1 VTTAEEETTV
11 KAFLLIQTAPAS
23 GPIGPSLR
31 TLPGVEFELTDDVTG
46 PFDAIALVN
55 AGSTRDLMDSVVGAV
70 RALPGVTHVLSAP
83 VAGSLTTLAPE
94 TAAA

>member
-1 VTTAEEETTV
+1 M

-46 PFDAIALVN
+46 PFDAIALAN
-55 AGSTRDLMDSVVGAV
+55 AGSTRDLMDSVVGAI

-83 VAGSLTTLAPE
+83 VAGSLTTLTPE
-94 TAAA
+94 PAAA